1 MVKRWLDEFA
11 DVIDAAGPGFLPG
24 YVRASDGAKA
34 EEAGLLAALVAFVV
48 LVYVVTIV
56 KMKGG

>member
-1 MVKRWLDEFA
+1 MSGERAMQDPTSEKEKRLRQRNWA
-11 DVIDAAGPGFLPG
+11 
-24 YVRASDGAKA
+24 
-34 EEAGLLAALVAFVV
+34 LLAALVAFVV

>member
-1 MVKRWLDEFA
+1 MSAQLTEKQKRLRQRNWA
-11 DVIDAAGPGFLPG
+11 
-24 YVRASDGAKA
+24 
-34 EEAGLLAALVAFVV
+34 LLAALVAFVV

>member
-1 MVKRWLDEFA
+1 MNAQLSEKQKRLRQRNWA
-11 DVIDAAGPGFLPG
+11 
-24 YVRASDGAKA
+24 
-34 EEAGLLAALVAFVV
+34 LLAALVAFVA

>member
-1 MVKRWLDEFA
+1 MNAQGTAKPTTEKQKRLRQRNWA
-11 DVIDAAGPGFLPG
+11 
-24 YVRASDGAKA
+24 
-34 EEAGLLAALVAFVV
+34 LLAALVGFVV

>member
-1 MVKRWLDEFA
+1 MSAEKQKRLRQRNWA
-11 DVIDAAGPGFLPG
+11 
-24 YVRASDGAKA
+24 
-34 EEAGLLAALVAFVV
+34 LLAALVAFVV

>member
-1 MVKRWLDEFA
+1 MSAQLTEKQKRLRQRNWA
-11 DVIDAAGPGFLPG
+11 
-24 YVRASDGAKA
+24 
-34 EEAGLLAALVAFVV
+34 LLAALVAFIV

>member
-1 MVKRWLDEFA
+1 MNAQLTEKRKRLRQRNWA
-11 DVIDAAGPGFLPG
+11 
-24 YVRASDGAKA
+24 
-34 EEAGLLAALVAFVV
+34 LLAALVAFVA

>member
-1 MVKRWLDEFA
+1 MTRTIGAERPTAIDEKQKRLRQRNWALG
-11 DVIDAAGPGFLPG
+11 V
-24 YVRASDGAKA
+24 
-34 EEAGLLAALVAFVV
+34 ALVAFVV

>member
-1 MVKRWLDEFA
+1 MSAQLSEKQKRLRQRNWA
-11 DVIDAAGPGFLPG
+11 
-24 YVRASDGAKA
+24 
-34 EEAGLLAALVAFVV
+34 LLAALVAFVV

>member
-1 MVKRWLDEFA
+1 MSAQLTERRKRLRQRNWA
-11 DVIDAAGPGFLPG
+11 
-24 YVRASDGAKA
+24 
-34 EEAGLLAALVAFVV
+34 LLAALVAFVA

>member
-1 MVKRWLDEFA
+1 MSAQRSSPGIDGEKQKRLRQRNWALG
-11 DVIDAAGPGFLPG
+11 V
-24 YVRASDGAKA
+24 
-34 EEAGLLAALVAFVV
+34 ALVAFVV